1 MKIKRPNKKHHII
14 ISTDEEKTLDKIQY
28 LFMINNNHHLSA
40 NWNKNFLN
48 LTKGIYTPTAAPL
61 PRAPSSVE
69 KTIQRSGWEP
79 TPLF

>member
-1 MKIKRPNKKHHII
+1 
-14 ISTDEEKTLDKIQY
+14 
-28 LFMINNNHHLSA
+28 MINNNHHLSA